1 MTIIVKNKGRLIFD
15 DFVFKCCIGK
25 KGLTKRKVE
34 GDKKT
39 PKGIFELDN
48 LYYRKDRKK
57 RPKTN
62 LKVIAIKKDMGW
74 CNDVN
79 SKKYYNK
86 IIKINPNLKYEKL
99 YRYDYKYNFIL
110 PIKYNWGG
118 KKRKGSAIFIHIT
131 NNYKPTAGCIALSE
145 KDFLILIRLI
155 KRKTKIK
162 IF

>member
-74 CNDVN
+74 CDDIN

-86 IIKINPNLKYEKL
+86 IIKTNPNLKYE
-99 YRYDYKYNFIL
+99 NFIDM
-110 PIKYNWGG
+110 II
-118 KKRKGSAIFIHIT
+118 SI
-131 NNYKPTAGCIALSE
+131 
-145 KDFLILIRLI
+145 ILFYL
-155 KRKTKIK
+155 
-162 IF
+162 